1 MPAQAVIKHMGN
13 DLINPAPQIATNSIK
28 HEINISWIKDSKVKY
43 RAKSHRR
50 SYKKHFDTDKKPSK
64 LSVLSLLLFLGAI
77 LLGVIGGINNIIFIS
92 VISSILFIAGIV
104 LAFVV
109 VFGNENRK
117 SKIIAKIVLIA
128 SLFTFLFTMIAA
140 LIAIASLGRIF

>member
-1 MPAQAVIKHMGN
+1 M
-13 DLINPAPQIATNSIK
+13 
-28 HEINISWIKDSKVKY
+28 
-43 RAKSHRR
+43 
-50 SYKKHFDTDKKPSK
+50 
-64 LSVLSLLLFLGAI
+64 
-77 LLGVIGGINNIIFIS
+77 GVIGGINNIIFIS